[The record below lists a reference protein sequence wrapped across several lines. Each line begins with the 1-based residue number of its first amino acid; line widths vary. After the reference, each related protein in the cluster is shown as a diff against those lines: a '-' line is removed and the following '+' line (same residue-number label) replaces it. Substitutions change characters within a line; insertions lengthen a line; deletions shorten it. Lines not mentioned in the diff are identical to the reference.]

1 MDKDHMIDYM
11 SYVDWHYKG
20 PRSDEKAMTM
30 SIQDACRREDYE
42 FENSIRAKADKTQ
55 APVEKEEEQLDSS
68 YLLL

>member
-20 PRSDEKAMTM
+20 PKSDEKVM

-42 FENSIRAKADKTQ
+42 FEKSIRAKADKTQ
-55 APVEKEEEQLDSS
+55 APVEKEEEEQLDSS